1 MDPIVVPEEP
11 LCPSQRAADWVTAFC
26 GSWTF
31 IVVFSVVVIA
41 WVILNSLLFLFG
53 EFDPYPYI
61 FLNLVLTVV
70 STFQGPLIMMS
81 QHRQLERDRE
91 TVQGLHIKL
100 DEILMSIPARISS
113 SHKLAETALAA
124 PSPGRD

>member
-1 MDPIVVPEEP
+1 MDRIVIPEEH
-11 LCPSQRAADWVTAFC
+11 LRPSQRAADWVTAFC

-31 IVVFSVVVIA
+31 IVVFSAIVIG

-53 EFDPYPYI
+53 VFDPYPYI

-100 DEILMSIPARISS
+100 DEILESIPGRIGDTEHQQPDRS
-113 SHKLAETALAA
+113 AA
-124 PSPGRD
+124 

>member
-1 MDPIVVPEEP
+1 MS
-11 LCPSQRAADWVTAFC
+11 LTFAQRASDRVTEFC

-31 IVVFSVVVIA
+31 VFLFSAICFVWVV
-41 WVILNSLLFLFG
+41 LNSILLLVG

-81 QHRQLERDRE
+81 QNRQVERDRE
-91 TVQGLHIKL
+91 SIQWLHQKL
-100 DEILMSIPARISS
+100 DRIE
-113 SHKLAETALAA
+113 LALKDR
-124 PSPGRD
+124 P

>member
-1 MDPIVVPEEP
+1 MT
-11 LCPSQRAADWVTAFC
+11 LTFAQRASDRVTEFC

-31 IVVFSVVVIA
+31 VLIFSVLCIV
-41 WVILNSLLFLFG
+41 WVALNSILLLVG

-81 QHRQLERDRE
+81 QNRQIDRDRE
-91 TVQGLHIKL
+91 SLQWMHEKL
-100 DEILMSIPARISS
+100 DRIE
-113 SHKLAETALAA
+113 KALKTI
-124 PSPGRD
+124 D